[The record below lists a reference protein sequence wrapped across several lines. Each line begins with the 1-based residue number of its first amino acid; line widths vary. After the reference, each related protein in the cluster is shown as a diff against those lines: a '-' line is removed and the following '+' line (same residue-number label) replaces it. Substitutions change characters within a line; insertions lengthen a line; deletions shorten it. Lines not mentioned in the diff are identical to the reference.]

1 VPEPPLILV
10 TNDDGMDSPG
20 LHAAAEGVADLGD
33 LLLVAPATQQTA
45 MSRAIVTDARAGVIK
60 RTEMHIA
67 GRVVPAY
74 AVTGSPVMA
83 VAHAVLELADR
94 PIALCVSGINYGEN
108 IGGAIGVS
116 GTVGA
121 AFEADTHG
129 IPAIAAAITAQVS
142 EWRTAGTV
150 DWTAARHFTWL
161 LARQV
166 LQDGMPEGVSVL
178 NLNVPR
184 GATTRTELRRTRQSQ
199 QPYYVPRAPDQGRPL
214 GQPYQLRIE
223 VVVDRDRLEPGTD
236 IHAIVCDQV
245 ASVTPL
251 TWQMTAQTD
260 WVPPAGPGE
269 A

>member
-1 VPEPPLILV
+1 MPEPPLILV
-10 TNDDGMDSPG
+10 TNDDGLDSPG
-20 LHAAAEGVADLGD
+20 LHAAAAAVADLGE

-45 MSRAIVTDARAGVIK
+45 MSRAFVTDAGAGVVK
-60 RTEMHIA
+60 RVEMHVA
-67 GRVVPAY
+67 GRAVCGY

-83 VAHAVLELADR
+83 VTHAVLELAGR

-121 AFEADTHG
+121 AFEADAHG

-142 EWRTAGTV
+142 EWRTFGTL
-150 DWTAARHFTWL
+150 DWTAARHFTRL

-166 LQDGMPEGVSVL
+166 LHQGLPEGVSVL

-184 GATTRTELRRTRQSQ
+184 GATLHTELRRTVQSE
-199 QPYYVPRAPDQGRPL
+199 QPYYVRRGPGSARPL
-214 GQPYQLRIE
+214 DQPYQFPVE

-251 TWQMTAQTD
+251 TWQMTAQTK
-260 WVPPAGPGE
+260 WVPPAGAGE